1 MTVVLNLW
9 GRSQSW
15 GRETHQV
22 AAGETKLNKCIFL
35 GKIKMLM
42 LLHRL
47 SIKSS
52 LTWILLIVND

>member
-1 MTVVLNLW
+1 M
-9 GRSQSW
+9 
-15 GRETHQV
+15 

-52 LTWILLIVND
+52 PTWILLIVND

>member
-1 MTVVLNLW
+1 M
-9 GRSQSW
+9 
-15 GRETHQV
+15 

-52 LTWILLIVND
+52 PTWILLIVNDLWKRWAVKSFYSAGF